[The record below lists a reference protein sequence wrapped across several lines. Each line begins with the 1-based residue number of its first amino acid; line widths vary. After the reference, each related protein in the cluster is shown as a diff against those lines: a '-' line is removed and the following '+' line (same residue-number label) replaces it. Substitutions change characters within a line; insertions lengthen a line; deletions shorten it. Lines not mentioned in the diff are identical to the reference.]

1 VVLVAALVVSLAS
14 VPVAEAGVSQ
24 RVKAQIVRLVKPL
37 VRDTRRLPR
46 QVSRFSKRRSHRQ
59 AGVAVRAAR
68 KGRWC
73 AVAAA
78 LGQIDRLGRARRH
91 AARAERSL
99 RRHRLARRC
108 TQKAH
113 RPKSKPAGHKV
124 SLKGPPGVPRRRPA
138 ENDQGDGPPPLPIS
152 PQRPR
157 HGGRGPVT
165 PGEVDETAP
174 TAPPGA
180 SGRRALPAPGLP
192 PSLRSPFALS
202 DPVAVF
208 TRTELPD
215 PGAGNGD
222 PLDPSVATA
231 GKVVIVTGNL
241 YYAFSKDAGKT
252 FKYLNPVTD
261 IYKTDN
267 PDGGACCD
275 QVVHYDA
282 ATNRFY
288 WLLQYWCTVQTDC
301 KKRPGTNRI
310 RIAEASPERLASTGG
325 RGWTYYDFLSTDFE
339 PAGNWIDFPDMAV
352 GQSFLY
358 VTINCPSCSTKTTS
372 GAAIWMR
379 LRKDQLAAGG
389 SLDWPFIATNGDY
402 IYKPVQNTRRTG
414 YVVRRSGTAELE
426 VKRWPDSATS
436 ARSDKVAIGSV
447 PTQDCRS
454 PAPDGRDFLTF
465 QGCAGFSSSIGGAAM
480 AGGGSKPGN
489 IWVAWTSGER
499 GEGTKDKN
507 GNDLLD
513 GTKTFPRPHIE
524 LAVLDPNSLDLL
536 DQPAIWNPDYAFAYP
551 YLAGGPSG
559 EVALTYMAG
568 NGKQY
573 PGWGV
578 GLLTGN
584 RSIARVATGT
594 VGAGR
599 MGDYLAVRPAWP
611 SKKLWAAT
619 GNVRT
624 TTGSSYDPY
633 YAVFGRKGDA
643 PPRPVVINRP
653 PPRLFPDLAV
663 DALGNASF
671 TVRNHGN
678 VAARAFSVSLSG
690 AGGPQTFRFA
700 SGLAAGASATMAFT
714 CEAGTRTATADSA
727 GEVAESDETDN
738 ARTAATACGPDL
750 VISALTRTSFTVT
763 NQGTAPAGGFYVSLS
778 NSDNPYQFNNGLAA
792 GASASQA
799 FNCLDLPRTA
809 TADKGQDVAES
820 DETNNTRSIPAS
832 GCG

>member
-1 VVLVAALVVSLAS
+1 MVLLLAGVVTLAATPA
-14 VPVAEAGVSQ
+14 AEARVSP
-24 RVKAQIVRLVKPL
+24 RVKAQIVRRVKPL
-37 VRDTRRLPR
+37 VRDTRKLPR

-59 AGVAVRAAR
+59 AGVALRAAR
-68 KGRWC
+68 RGRWC
-73 AVAAA
+73 AVTAA
-78 LGQIDRLGRARRH
+78 LGQIDAVGRAGRHVRRVQ
-91 AARAERSL
+91 RSL
-99 RRHRLARRC
+99 RRHHLARRC
-108 TQKAH
+108 TQAAH
-113 RPKSKPAGHKV
+113 RPKPKPRGHKV
-124 SLKGPPGVPRRRPA
+124 SLKGPPGRPRHRPA

-152 PQRPR
+152 PPRAR
-157 HGGRGPVT
+157 HGGRGPAT

-174 TAPPGA
+174 TAPGT
-180 SGRRALPAPGLP
+180 SGRRTLPS
-192 PSLRSPFALS
+192 PSLRSPFALT

-215 PGAGNGD
+215 PGGGNGD

-231 GKVVIVTGNL
+231 GNVVLVTGNL
-241 YYAFSKDAGKT
+241 YFAFSKDAGKT

-261 IYKTDN
+261 IYKKDN

-310 RIAEASPERLASTGG
+310 RIAEASPERLAKTGG

-358 VTINCPSCSTKTTS
+358 VTINCPSCTTKTTS

-389 SLDWPFIATNGDY
+389 SLDWPYIATDGEY

-426 VKRWPDSATS
+426 VKRWQDSATN
-436 ARSDKVAIGSV
+436 ARSDKVAIGTV

-489 IWVAWTSGER
+489 VWIAWTAGER
-499 GEGTKDKN
+499 GEGTKDKK

-551 YLAGGPSG
+551 YSPEGRRA
-559 EVALTYMAG
+559 
-568 NGKQY
+568 
-573 PGWGV
+573 
-578 GLLTGN
+578 
-584 RSIARVATGT
+584 RSR
-594 VGAGR
+594 
-599 MGDYLAVRPAWP
+599 
-611 SKKLWAAT
+611 
-619 GNVRT
+619 
-624 TTGSSYDPY
+624 
-633 YAVFGRKGDA
+633 
-643 PPRPVVINRP
+643 
-653 PPRLFPDLAV
+653 
-663 DALGNASF
+663 
-671 TVRNHGN
+671 
-678 VAARAFSVSLSG
+678 
-690 AGGPQTFRFA
+690 
-700 SGLAAGASATMAFT
+700 
-714 CEAGTRTATADSA
+714 
-727 GEVAESDETDN
+727 
-738 ARTAATACGPDL
+738 
-750 VISALTRTSFTVT
+750 
-763 NQGTAPAGGFYVSLS
+763 
-778 NSDNPYQFNNGLAA
+778 
-792 GASASQA
+792 
-799 FNCLDLPRTA
+799 
-809 TADKGQDVAES
+809 
-820 DETNNTRSIPAS
+820 
-832 GCG
+832 